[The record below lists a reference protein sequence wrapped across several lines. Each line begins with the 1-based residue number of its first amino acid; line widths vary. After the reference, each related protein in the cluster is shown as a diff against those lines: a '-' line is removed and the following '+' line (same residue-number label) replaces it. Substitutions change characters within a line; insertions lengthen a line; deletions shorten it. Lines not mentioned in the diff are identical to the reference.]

1 MTSYDHSLHSNAT
14 LVCISLHKTTD
25 KCCTNWG
32 KDLNDKISD
41 QITLGLQIAR
51 VWYYERSRSVLELW
65 QINLQI
71 DETSFLSQQ
80 NVTGVMAKDM
90 TVISTNSEIWNNNLW
105 SYNARFQTVCMTPVP
120 LSLQEYNWQTFYIPL
135 SWKRKSFSSSHMKS
149 LTAYFFFFF
158 SHRVHSQQLNT
169 FKHPPFHLFKSTA
182 SISPRIKTSIP
193 CHGIKSSMSVIAVN
207 Y

>member
-41 QITLGLQIAR
+41 QITLGLQTAR

-120 LSLQEYNWQTFYIPL
+120 LSLQEYNWQTFYIPF

-158 SHRVHSQQLNT
+158 FTKSPLPTTEHIQTPAISSFQKYSKYLPKNKNINT
-169 FKHPPFHLFKSTA
+169 MPWYQIFNVSNC
-182 SISPRIKTSIP
+182 S
-193 CHGIKSSMSVIAVN
+193 
-207 Y
+207 